1 MYVVSIVYVST
12 YQYRKHLLL
21 VQNVCS
27 RVNNLSSHFLSNS
40 KAGVILK
47 SSKIQNNS
55 NHNSPNF
62 TIKQLNITER
72 ETLIFRKMKIKMI
85 ETHYERV

>member
-1 MYVVSIVYVST
+1 MYVVCIVYVST
-12 YQYRKHLLL
+12 YQYGKHLLL

-27 RVNNLSSHFLSNS
+27 PVNNLSSHFLSNY
-40 KAGVILK
+40 KAEVILK

-72 ETLIFRKMKIKMI
+72 ETLILGR
-85 ETHYERV
+85 